1 MAKKNDYGVTWC
13 RENNVDNNSA
23 CLQKTKKDLSRDRT
37 CQISIMRIL
46 NKDLTEEER
55 DDVLATIKKASVD
68 VTDVLSEFAAIIR
81 ALAPT
86 FFLSKR
92 SVSHRN

>member
-1 MAKKNDYGVTWC
+1 
-13 RENNVDNNSA
+13 
-23 CLQKTKKDLSRDRT
+23 
-37 CQISIMRIL
+37 MRIL

-68 VTDVLSEFAAIIR
+68 VTDVLSELAAIIR
-81 ALAPT
+81 ALAPI